1 MPSLNLHD
9 LEKIK
14 GGVRDFQTF
23 IETGTYMG
31 ETIFNMEPLFNTL
44 YTVEIKPEYLDN
56 VKGQYSGNKINFL
69 LGDSSEVFKT
79 LLPTVSVP
87 TIFFLDGHWSS
98 GTTGRGIKDCPL
110 IEELTLINE
119 RFFSSGVIII
129 DDRRLFGKGPTL
141 GGCSENWE
149 HITDISLINCLKT
162 RISNVY
168 SIPSELHPED
178 RLVIHI
184 NPLTITSS

>member
-1 MPSLNLHD
+1 MPSLALSD

-14 GGVRDFQTF
+14 ENFREFPVF
-23 IETGTYMG
+23 IETGTFLG
-31 ETIFNMEPLFNTL
+31 ETILGMEALFDRL
-44 YTVEIKPEYLDN
+44 YTVEIKEEFRNN
-56 VKGQYSGNKINFL
+56 VKSRYSGNKIEFL
-69 LGDSSEVFKT
+69 LGDSSEVLKT

-119 RFFSSGVIII
+119 KFLSSGVIII

-141 GGCSENWE
+141 GGCYENWE
-149 HITDISLINCLKT
+149 HITDITIINCLKT
-162 RISNVY
+162 RMSDVY
-168 SIPSELHPED
+168 CIPSELHPED

-184 NPLTITSS
+184 NPISA